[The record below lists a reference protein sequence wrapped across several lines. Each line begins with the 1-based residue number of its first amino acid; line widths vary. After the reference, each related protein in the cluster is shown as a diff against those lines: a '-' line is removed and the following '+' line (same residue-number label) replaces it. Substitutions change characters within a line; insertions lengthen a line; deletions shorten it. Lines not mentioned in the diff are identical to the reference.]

1 MARRTGRAALV
12 VTEEQSSMIKYLA
25 GSRTAAQREVER
37 AKVLLAYAE
46 GKSPTEIHR
55 LLGLSRPTIYKC
67 IDKALAAGV
76 NAGLRDR
83 YHRPHATPWQHRQS
97 GEVTDLS
104 CRQPK
109 ELGLAAELW
118 TLSALTARA
127 RL

>member
-1 MARRTGRAALV
+1 MARRTKRAALV
-12 VTEEQSSMIKYLA
+12 VTEEQSSMLKDLA

-76 NAGLRDR
+76 NAGL
-83 YHRPHATPWQHRQS
+83 
-97 GEVTDLS
+97 
-104 CRQPK
+104 
-109 ELGLAAELW
+109 
-118 TLSALTARA
+118 
-127 RL
+127 